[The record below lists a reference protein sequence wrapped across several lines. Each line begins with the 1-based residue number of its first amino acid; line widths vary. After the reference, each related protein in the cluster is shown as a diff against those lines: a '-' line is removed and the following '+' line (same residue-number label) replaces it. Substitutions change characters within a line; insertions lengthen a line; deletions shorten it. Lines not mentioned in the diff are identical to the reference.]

1 MSKKKTQTFWVQK
14 IANKSCS
21 VFSGFQFIAD
31 IVYTFIFVEESDKEC
46 WCDNYWNNPLLL
58 ILEFFFSVLL
68 SQLMD

>member
-14 IANKSCS
+14 IANKICS

-46 WCDNYWNNPLLL
+46 
-58 ILEFFFSVLL
+58 
-68 SQLMD
+68 